1 MAIIHANLVPLSIL
15 LKEASLK
22 SYAQIA
28 TRPTTHPNSP
38 LVQQTTNHQIKK
50 HQSSL
55 HHLANM
61 AKFKPEEMEKMNT
74 TRQQPGTMPNF
85 STFIMETKEKSMEND
100 NKLFPISR
108 MIYTDGSGYKGAI
121 GAVAVAFA
129 NSTKIAELQSQLGPD
144 TRHTVFEGE
153 LVVIKLAGGLLFFLP
168 LPYLVAVFSLL
179 YTTLLYFWVIFPL
192 LYITLHYWGHYSLL
206 CSTFVRFMVAGGDLF
221 VTPPLWHPA
230 SVAVQSLS

>member
-28 TRPTTHPNSP
+28 TRPTTHPISP

-129 NSTKIAELQSQLGPD
+129 NSTKIAELQYQLGPD

-153 LVVIKLAGGLLFFLP
+153 LVAIILGLHLSHNIIGIREHINLNIDNQATIKL
-168 LPYLVAVFSLL
+168 
-179 YTTLLYFWVIFPL
+179 
-192 LYITLHYWGHYSLL
+192 
-206 CSTFVRFMVAGGDLF
+206 
-221 VTPPLWHPA
+221 
-230 SVAVQSLS
+230 